1 MGSYEYGRRG
11 LRRLGRSAEL
21 FGGEG
26 PDQLPCED
34 VGGIDERDAAEF
46 LFGERERDLGAAE
59 DDRVGV
65 SGKAAGFIQKI
76 GAGALCDRIP
86 GLDAVLAVA
95 DGLLYPAQPSGAGCR
110 ASRPARS
117 RLS

>member
-1 MGSYEYGRRG
+1 MVWFG
-11 LRRLGRSAEL
+11 RLGRSAEL

-34 VGGIDERDAAEF
+34 VGGINERDAAEF

-76 GAGALCDRIP
+76 GAGAFRDRVP
-86 GLDAVLAVA
+86 GLDDVL
-95 DGLLYPAQPSGAGCR
+95 GLLRASCTRAQPSGAGCR
-110 ASRPARS
+110 YYASYI
-117 RLS
+117 

>member
-1 MGSYEYGRRG
+1 M
-11 LRRLGRSAEL
+11 RRLGRLTEL

-26 PDQLPCED
+26 PDQLQCED

-46 LFGERERDLGAAE
+46 LFGERKRDLGAAE

-76 GAGALCDRIP
+76 GAG
-86 GLDAVLAVA
+86 V
-95 DGLLYPAQPSGAGCR
+95 
-110 ASRPARS
+110 
-117 RLS
+117 

>member
-1 MGSYEYGRRG
+1 M
-11 LRRLGRSAEL
+11 RRLGRSAEL

-65 SGKAAGFIQKI
+65 FGKAAGFIQKI

-95 DGLLYPAQPSGAGCR
+95 DGLLYPGAAVRGGMQGL
-110 ASRPARS
+110 RPARS